1 MSRDMQGVVLVFA
14 RCRLGFSLLE
24 LIIVILIIGII
35 STISIP
41 ILLPT
46 LRHSTLE
53 GAADQLISTFATVR
67 AQGISRNTYCQLTF
81 SPGAGTFS
89 VRQYNAETEEWET
102 TEGPHS
108 LPNTISFGEGGVT
121 FPGAIATF
129 DPHGSL
135 LDSGTITLVGPTG
148 ETVTMR
154 SILATGKL
162 LRAED

>member
-53 GAADQLISTFATVR
+53 GAADQLISTFATDR
-67 AQGISRNTYCQLTF
+67 R
-81 SPGAGTFS
+81 
-89 VRQYNAETEEWET
+89 T
-102 TEGPHS
+102 T
-108 LPNTISFGEGGVT
+108 LP
-121 FPGAIATF
+121 A
-129 DPHGSL
+129 
-135 LDSGTITLVGPTG
+135 
-148 ETVTMR
+148 
-154 SILATGKL
+154 
-162 LRAED
+162 

>member
-1 MSRDMQGVVLVFA
+1 M
-14 RCRLGFSLLE
+14 GFTLLE

-41 ILLPT
+41 FLLPT

-53 GAADQLISTFATVR
+53 GAADQLISTFAAVH
-67 AQGISRNTYCQLTF
+67 AQGISNNTYCQLAF

-89 VRQYNAETEEWET
+89 VRQYNPETGEWET

-108 LPNTISFGEGGVT
+108 LPNTISFSDGGVT
-121 FPGAIATF
+121 FPGATATF

-148 ETVTMR
+148 ETITMR
-154 SILATGKL
+154 SLLATGRL
-162 LRAED
+162 LRVED